1 MATCCGNQIQ
11 EPTTCLN
18 VAAELQK
25 LEQPAGSDHSS
36 KCFITYSLDILLL
49 IYHIFPFSVFE
60 KKRLGVL
67 STVGLPVASY
77 GCTWVDHQRSTCTIR
92 CLFFLQTWADEWYP
106 VSSSRTHRC
115 EALSETASELIHDA
129 PRLRACCCAI
139 GWIGSFQNWKGS
151 VLICNPIQGKEEVRN
166 KPSVLSPIVFITR
179 AGPGLI

>member
-1 MATCCGNQIQ
+1 MWLQISRSWSGLQ
-11 EPTTCLN
+11 VQIIVLNASSLTSLIFYCLYT
-18 VAAELQK
+18 
-25 LEQPAGSDHSS
+25 PH
-36 KCFITYSLDILLL
+36 
-49 IYHIFPFSVFE
+49 FPLRCLWV
-60 KKRLGVL
+60 KRLGVL
-67 STVGLPVASY
+67 STVRLPVASY
-77 GCTWVDHQRSTCTIR
+77 GCTWVDHQQSTCTIR
-92 CLFFLQTWADEWYP
+92 CLFFLQTWVDEWYP